1 MNTLSRR
8 SLLRGRWSRPA
19 PAQRPPWAVDEQS
32 FIDGCTRCH
41 ECIGHCESGVLISG
55 PGGFPAIDFQ
65 RAECTFCR
73 KCAEVCPQPVFDLQ
87 QARPWTLTASI
98 QGHCLTQ
105 KGVECRACQDAC
117 EPYAIRFTPHVS
129 GIAKP
134 VLDPSLCTGC
144 GACVGNCP
152 VGAVDVVPGQQPLPQ
167 EAALPESVLPNQ
179 VLPNQVLP
187 NNEQKTSLTPGNV
200 P

>member
-8 SLLRGRWSRPA
+8 SLLSGRWSRPA
-19 PAQRPPWAVDEQS
+19 PAQRPPWAVDERS

-41 ECIGHCESGVLISG
+41 ECIKHCESGVLISG

-65 RAECTFCR
+65 HAECTFCR
-73 KCAEVCPQPVFDLQ
+73 RCAEVCPQPVFDLQ

-98 QGHCLTQ
+98 QGGCLTQ

-117 EPYAIRFTPHVS
+117 EPYAIRFTPHQS
-129 GIAKP
+129 GIAR
-134 VLDPSLCTGC
+134 PSLDLSRCTGC

-152 VGAVDVVPGQQPLPQ
+152 VGAVEVVPGQPSLPVE
-167 EAALPESVLPNQ
+167 EALSGKVLPS
-179 VLPNQVLP
+179 
-187 NNEQKTSLTPGNV
+187 NEQNSSSTPGNA